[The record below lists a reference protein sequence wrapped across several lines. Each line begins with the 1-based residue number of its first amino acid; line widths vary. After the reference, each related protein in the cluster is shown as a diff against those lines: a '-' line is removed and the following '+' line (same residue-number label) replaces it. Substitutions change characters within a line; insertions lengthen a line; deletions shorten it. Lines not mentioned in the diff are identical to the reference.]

1 MRSPWL
7 IREQGRAARPSR
19 AIACYQNL
27 TKYLVMNNI
36 DAWLAETVRCAVGS
50 FDHLVG
56 ERQRR
61 RRHSAL
67 RRRISLISCSGLSA
81 R

>member
-1 MRSPWL
+1 L
-7 IREQGRAARPSR
+7 A
-19 AIACYQNL
+19 
-27 TKYLVMNNI
+27 KYLVMKNI

-56 ERQRR
+56 ERQQRR
-61 RRHSAL
+61 RDSAL
-67 RRRISLISCSGLSA
+67 CRRISLISCSGLLA